1 MIVPKLDS
9 FYKHVVCKKG
19 DNNIEIGMKKG
30 NEHYSK
36 VYKHVARTKNCLLP
50 TIVKVL
56 PPKLQMGWHEEKQQ
70 RL

>member
-1 MIVPKLDS
+1 
-9 FYKHVVCKKG
+9 
-19 DNNIEIGMKKG
+19 MKKG

-56 PPKLQMGWHEEKQQ
+56 PLKLQMGWHEEKQQ